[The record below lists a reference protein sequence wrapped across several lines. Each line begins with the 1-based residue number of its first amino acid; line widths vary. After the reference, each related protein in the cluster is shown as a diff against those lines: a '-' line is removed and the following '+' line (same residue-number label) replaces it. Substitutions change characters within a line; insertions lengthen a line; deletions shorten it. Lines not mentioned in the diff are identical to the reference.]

1 MLLFPR
7 ERCGNSCMHDGYI
20 CDMMEFNG
28 SWDEEAVMKSLV
40 EAFVAVLDPNAPAP
54 KYSLM
59 IFTLFNN
66 NIVIST
72 LLLYRIRIMKACGGQ
87 LKIPH
92 VPAGHKWTAPTI
104 KAICNNGDLYIQATS
119 PLRRLGVE
127 QTEQSD
133 SDI

>member
-1 MLLFPR
+1 
-7 ERCGNSCMHDGYI
+7 
-20 CDMMEFNG
+20 
-28 SWDEEAVMKSLV
+28 
-40 EAFVAVLDPNAPAP
+40 
-54 KYSLM
+54 
-59 IFTLFNN
+59 
-66 NIVIST
+66 
-72 LLLYRIRIMKACGGQ
+72 MKACGGQ

-133 SDI
+133 SPIFSVPTPPEFNNNNMMEEIDGEVSLGSGYFIFAESVY